1 MTVNELINHYRRGSY
16 TSSKILENQCVDF
29 GIFLLAESSSFMYA
43 WEPPLEQLLAWKDS
57 AMKVLRQWDEVFN
70 ALGSPGPLGASK
82 AKSALDEIEHRN
94 HLEKIRVEAMQG
106 KGKTN

>member
-43 WEPPLEQLLAWKDS
+43 WEPPSLRTFSRSTYAWSIS
-57 AMKVLRQWDEVFN
+57 ALVEGVDNSYSPLFN
-70 ALGSPGPLGASK
+70 AVLLDNVVNLDKENAYAS
-82 AKSALDEIEHRN
+82 
-94 HLEKIRVEAMQG
+94 
-106 KGKTN
+106 

>member
-43 WEPPLEQLLAWKDS
+43 WEPPSLRTFSRSTYAWSIS
-57 AMKVLRQWDEVFN
+57 ALVEGSDNPYSPLFN
-70 ALGSPGPLGASK
+70 AVLLDNVVNLDKENAYAS
-82 AKSALDEIEHRN
+82 
-94 HLEKIRVEAMQG
+94 
-106 KGKTN
+106 

>member
-43 WEPPLEQLLAWKDS
+43 WEPPNLRTFSRSTYAWSIS
-57 AMKVLRQWDEVFN
+57 ALVEGVDNPYSPLFN
-70 ALGSPGPLGASK
+70 AVLLDNVVNLDKENAYAS
-82 AKSALDEIEHRN
+82 
-94 HLEKIRVEAMQG
+94 
-106 KGKTN
+106 